1 MRGPTPARPR
11 QGFLRNIR
19 VGPRLFQWGINL
31 WPPFLGAGIRVQHI
45 APDFSQIVVA
55 LKMGLFNRNYVG
67 THFGGSLFSMTDP
80 FYMLMLM
87 HRLGRGYVVWDRAAR
102 IEFLHP
108 AKGTVTAR
116 FTLDDATVEAVR
128 AATAGGEKHLP
139 VFTVEVVDAD
149 GAVCA
154 RVEKTV
160 YVRKA
165 APGPAVG

>member
-1 MRGPTPARPR
+1 MGTDTPPKPK
-11 QGFLRNIR
+11 QGFLRSIR
-19 VGPRLFQWGINL
+19 LGPGLLKWGINL

-45 APDFSQIVVA
+45 AADFSEITVA
-55 LKMGLFNRNYVG
+55 LKMGLLNRNYVG

-87 HRLGRGYVVWDRAAR
+87 HRLGKGYVVWDRAAK
-102 IEFLHP
+102 IDFLHP

-116 FTLDDATVEAVR
+116 FMLDDATVEAVR
-128 AATAGGEKHLP
+128 VATAGGEKYLP
-139 VFTVEVVDAD
+139 VFTVDVVDTD
-149 GAVCA
+149 GELCA

-165 APGPAVG
+165 QPKPAA

>member
-1 MRGPTPARPR
+1 MRTTASSPPR

-19 VGPRLFQWGINL
+19 VGPRLFKWGINL

-45 APDFSQIVVA
+45 APDFSEIVVA

-87 HRLGRGYVVWDRAAR
+87 HRLGRGYVVWDRAAK
-102 IEFLHP
+102 IDFLHP
-108 AKGTVTAR
+108 AKGTVTVR
-116 FTLDDATVEAVR
+116 FVLDDARLAAVR
-128 AATAGGEKHLP
+128 EATADGEKHLP

-149 GAVCA
+149 GEVCA

-165 APGPAVG
+165 APRPEVA